1 MKNPKVNNT
10 CSHFLLYAVIMYIYC
25 FDNCCKLQSES
36 AQGDAAGAMGRGRG
50 GGRGRGMR
58 RR

>member
-1 MKNPKVNNT
+1 MSN
-10 CSHFLLYAVIMYIYC
+10 F
-25 FDNCCKLQSES
+25 FDNCITKIQSES

>member
-1 MKNPKVNNT
+1 
-10 CSHFLLYAVIMYIYC
+10 MYMYC
-25 FDNCCKLQSES
+25 IDNCCLLQSES